1 MSKKLTIL
9 LGAIITVTILGLGI
23 SHSLIVKAEP
33 NLTRKDVMAQVEDQ
47 YPGKITE
54 VGLDD
59 ESKNPVYKVNLEIDS
74 QKYNLLIDGN
84 TGEVL
89 ELTEKSQANKSEADQ
104 EVKPTA
110 NKQENQNNKE
120 ISIKEKEKQSVNQQN
135 SDTSEDS
142 KPEAEKEAVKST
154 DTTTDETNESEPK
167 SKQQQ
172 GKKAVIG
179 MDKARSIA
187 LAEFPG
193 TVEGIELDDDD
204 DRLIY
209 EIEIENGE
217 NEAEVEIDAYT
228 GEILFMDLEID
239 D

>member
-1 MSKKLTIL
+1 MRKKLIIL

-33 NLTRKDVMAQVEDQ
+33 NLTRKDVMTQVDDQ

-89 ELTEKSQANKSEADQ
+89 DLTEKSKANKQETDQ

-110 NKQENQNNKE
+110 NKQEKQDENE
-120 ISIKEKEKQSVNQQN
+120 ITIKEKQSLNQLN
-135 SDTSEDS
+135 SGKSEDS
-142 KPEAEKEAVKST
+142 KSEAEKAAVKST
-154 DTTTDETNESEPK
+154 NDATNNSEPK

-172 GKKAVIG
+172 AKKAVIG
-179 MDKARSIA
+179 TNKARSIA
-187 LAEFPG
+187 LAEFSG
-193 TVEGIELDDDD
+193 TIEGIELDDDD

-209 EIEIENGE
+209 EVEIADGD
-217 NEAEVEIDAYT
+217 NEAEIEIDAYT

>member
-1 MSKKLTIL
+1 MRKKLIIL

-33 NLTRKDVMAQVEDQ
+33 NLTRKDVMTQVDDQ

-89 ELTEKSQANKSEADQ
+89 DLTEKSKVNKQEADQ
-104 EVKPTA
+104 EVKSTA
-110 NKQENQNNKE
+110 NKQEKQDENE
-120 ISIKEKEKQSVNQQN
+120 ITIKEKQPLNQLN
-135 SDTSEDS
+135 SDKSEDS
-142 KPEAEKEAVKST
+142 KSEAEKAAVKST
-154 DTTTDETNESEPK
+154 NDETNNSEPK

-172 GKKAVIG
+172 AKKAVIG
-179 MDKARSIA
+179 TDKARSIA
-187 LAEFPG
+187 LAEFSG
-193 TVEGIELDDDD
+193 TIEGIELDDDD

-209 EIEIENGE
+209 EVEIADGD
-217 NEAEVEIDAYT
+217 NEAEIAIDAYT
-228 GEILFMDLEID
+228 GEILFMDLEIED
-239 D
+239 